1 MNCVRIDQVYLFLE
15 GELSTEENRSI
26 KDHISTC
33 EKCRK
38 AVEERKLLIEASQ
51 SLPVWVTPQDFT
63 QRVLAHIFPKKITL
77 RDWIV
82 TASIGLSSAVLA
94 FFVVYL
100 ISGHNLADVFIN
112 LNRTVLSFFQ
122 NIIVVLVKTA
132 KLISVGIQV
141 ILKII
146 SLILKGFASLTTI
159 LSPELQIGLIAL
171 SAIITALLLFGV
183 KRKLLTGEKA

>member
-51 SLPVWVTPQDFT
+51 SLPVWEIPQDFT

-183 KRKLLTGEKA
+183 KRKLLAGEKA

>member
-1 MNCVRIDQVYLFLE
+1 MNCLRIDQVYLFLE
-15 GELSTEENRSI
+15 GELSSEENQSI
-26 KDHISTC
+26 EDHISSC

-38 AVEERKLLIEASQ
+38 AVEERKLLVEASQ
-51 SLPVWVTPQDFT
+51 SLPVWETPQGFT
-63 QRVLAHIFPKKITL
+63 QRVLAHIFPNRITL

-100 ISGHNLADVFIN
+100 ISGHNLADLFIN
-112 LNRTVLSFFQ
+112 LNRAVFNLFQ
-122 NIIVVLVKTA
+122 NIVVVLVKTA

-141 ILKII
+141 ILKIV

-159 LSPELQIGLIAL
+159 LSPELQIGLIAF
-171 SAIITALLLFGV
+171 SAIFIALLLFGA
-183 KRKLLTGEKA
+183 KRKLLAGEKV

>member
-1 MNCVRIDQVYLFLE
+1 MNCLRIDQIYLFLE
-15 GELSTEENRSI
+15 GELSSEKNRSI
-26 KDHISTC
+26 EDHISSC

-38 AVEERKLLIEASQ
+38 AVEERKLLVEASQ
-51 SLPVWVTPQDFT
+51 SLPVWETPQDFT
-63 QRVLAHIFPKKITL
+63 QRVLAHIFPKRITL

-100 ISGHNLADVFIN
+100 ISGHNLANVFIN
-112 LNRTVLSFFQ
+112 LNRTVLNLFQ
-122 NIIVVLVKTA
+122 NIVVALVKTA
-132 KLISVGIQV
+132 KLISIGIQV
-141 ILKII
+141 ILKIV

-171 SAIITALLLFGV
+171 AAIFTALMLFEA
-183 KRKLLTGEKA
+183 KRKLLAGEKA

>member
-1 MNCVRIDQVYLFLE
+1 MNCLRIDQVYLFLE
-15 GELSTEENRSI
+15 EEFSSEENRSI
-26 KDHISTC
+26 EDHISSC

-38 AVEERKLLIEASQ
+38 AVEERKLLVEASQ
-51 SLPVWVTPQDFT
+51 SLPVWETPQDFT
-63 QRVLAHIFPKKITL
+63 QRVLAHIFPKRITL

-100 ISGHNLADVFIN
+100 ISGHNLADLFIN
-112 LNRTVLSFFQ
+112 LNRTGLSLFQ
-122 NIIVVLVKTA
+122 NIVVVMVKTA

-141 ILKII
+141 ILKIV

-159 LSPELQIGLIAL
+159 LSPELQIGLIAF
-171 SAIITALLLFGV
+171 SVIFTALLLFGA

>member
-51 SLPVWVTPQDFT
+51 SLPVWETPQDFT
-63 QRVLAHIFPKKITL
+63 QRVLAHIFPKKNTL

>member
-1 MNCVRIDQVYLFLE
+1 MNCLRIDQVYLFLE
-15 GELSTEENRSI
+15 GELSSGENRSI
-26 KDHISTC
+26 ENHISSC

-38 AVEERKLLIEASQ
+38 AVEERKLLVEASQ
-51 SLPVWVTPQDFT
+51 SLPVWKTPQDFT
-63 QRVLAHIFPKKITL
+63 QCVLAHIFPKKITL

-100 ISGHNLADVFIN
+100 ISGHNLADVFVN
-112 LNRTVLSFFQ
+112 LNRTVLSLFQ
-122 NIIVVLVKTA
+122 NIIVVLVKMV

-141 ILKII
+141 ILKIV

-171 SAIITALLLFGV
+171 SAIFTALLLFGA
-183 KRKLLTGEKA
+183 KRKLLAGEKA

>member
-146 SLILKGFASLTTI
+146 TLILKGFASLTTI

-171 SAIITALLLFGV
+171 STIITALLLFGV
-183 KRKLLTGEKA
+183 KRKLLAGEKA

>member
-1 MNCVRIDQVYLFLE
+1 MNCLRIDQVYLFLE
-15 GELSTEENRSI
+15 GELSSEENRSI
-26 KDHISTC
+26 KDHISSC

-51 SLPVWVTPQDFT
+51 SLPAWEIPQDFT

-77 RDWIV
+77 RDLIV

-94 FFVVYL
+94 FFVIYL

-112 LNRTVLSFFQ
+112 LNRTVLSLFQ

-132 KLISVGIQV
+132 KLISVSIQV
-141 ILKII
+141 ILKIV

-171 SAIITALLLFGV
+171 SAIFTALLLFGA
-183 KRKLLTGEKA
+183 KRKLLAGEKA